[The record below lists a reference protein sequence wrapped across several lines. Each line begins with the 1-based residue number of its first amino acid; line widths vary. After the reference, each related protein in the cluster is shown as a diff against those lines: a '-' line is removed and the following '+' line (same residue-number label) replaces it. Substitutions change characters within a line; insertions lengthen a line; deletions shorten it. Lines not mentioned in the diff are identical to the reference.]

1 MALFDVHDLSRVYR
15 RGRERLN
22 AVDIPQLVLRP
33 RESVAIVGP
42 SGSGKTTLLQLLGGL
57 DRPSTGSIQYAGLDL
72 ASQPDRSLTRL
83 RVSDFGFVFQQF
95 CLIPTLTARQQIET
109 ALSPSSL
116 NKSDRSDR
124 AAGLL
129 EAVGLSARARHLP
142 GQLSGGEQQRIAI
155 ARALANSPKVLLA
168 DEPIGSLDADTGDE
182 ILNLLFDF
190 SRQDRVLIVVTHNQR
205 VARRA
210 DRIIELRSGRIALDS
225 AA

>member
-1 MALFDVHDLSRVYR
+1 MALFEVHDLSRVYR
-15 RGRERLN
+15 RGRERLK
-22 AVDIPQLVLRP
+22 AVDIPSLVLRP
-33 RESVAIVGP
+33 RESVAIVGS

-57 DRPSTGSIQYAGLDL
+57 DRPSTGSIDYGGLDL
-72 ASQPDRSLTRL
+72 ATQPERSLTRL

-95 CLIPTLTARQQIET
+95 CLIPTLSARQQIEA
-109 ALSPSSL
+109 ALLPAKL
-116 NKSDRSDR
+116 NKSDRAR
-124 AAGLL
+124 KAAGLL

-168 DEPIGSLDADTGDE
+168 DEPIGSLDGETGDE
-182 ILNLLFDF
+182 ILDLLFDF
-190 SRQDRVLIVVTHNQR
+190 STQDRVLIVVTHNLH

-210 DRIIELRSGRIALDS
+210 NRIVELRSGRIASDS